1 MRKDYNRSVPVFMC
15 RWPNGDLSFVAAAS
29 KDDAI
34 VMLDELDNADLAE
47 VKQIQDFMIDFRLTD
62 SGELEFQGFGERCT
76 ENIWER
82 AYPVLSRAVWSAPTN
97 AAGEPSS
104 PSQELVLKAVAAE
117 RQRLT
122 GKNKRKAP
130 DTETGKAVQSQMGAP
145 TVLVNRLVKQAATE
159 VLKRSPNTGRK
170 Q

>member
-1 MRKDYNRSVPVFMC
+1 VPVFMC

-34 VMLDELDNADLAE
+34 VMLDELDNAELAE

-62 SGELEFQGFGERCT
+62 TGELEFQGFGERCA

-82 AYPVLSRAVWSAPTN
+82 AYPVLSRAVSSAPTN

-104 PSQELVLKAVAAE
+104 PSKELVRKAVAAE

-122 GKNKRKAP
+122 GKKKRKVA
-130 DTETGKAVQSQMGAP
+130 DTEAGKAVQSQMGAP